1 MDLDSYSLEDLILSA
16 LKSETD
22 ASAIYSRIADG
33 IKNALLKER
42 LKFIAA
48 EEERHREFMEGLYK
62 KQFPDKQLV
71 LPDSTPV
78 PLPEIKIE
86 NEQVSPVQI
95 FESAME
101 AELAANKFY
110 LAFAERFENETDVK
124 KMLIYFATMEM
135 GHYRLFELEKENME
149 KYEEFDFE
157 WPMMHVGP

>member
-1 MDLDSYSLEDLILSA
+1 MDLDSYSLEDLILTA
-16 LKSETD
+16 LKSELD
-22 ASAIYSRIADG
+22 AAVIYSRISEG
-33 IKNALLKER
+33 IKNAFLKER
-42 LKFIAA
+42 INFIAA

-62 KQFPDKQLV
+62 KQFPDKQME
-71 LPDSTPV
+71 LPASTPV

-86 NEQVSPVQI
+86 NEQVSPVQV
-95 FESAME
+95 FEMAMV

-110 LAFAERFENETDVK
+110 NSFAKRFENETDVK